1 MRGKWLAVIILV
13 IKIFATIID
22 VSEATEAFM
31 TNTQLT
37 FSQNLTTQV
46 DTTAGHPSP

>member
-31 TNTQLT
+31 TNTQIT
-37 FSQNLTTQV
+37 QNTTTQV
-46 DTTAGHPSP
+46 DTIAGHPSP